1 MKRTLR
7 TFSFLMAVICLFAFS
22 LFEPI
27 YAITEQ
33 KAADK
38 QTSEAIAELNDIWD
52 ESEKGSSLAYSPIV
66 GELTDQ
72 RSEDTKRLRRADG
85 AIELVMYSTPVHYEA
100 DGKWK
105 NIDNTLISKT
115 NEKDVKTYE
124 NLASDFK
131 VRFGAEENVI
141 TVEYKG
147 ETLTFRQIFDEGDR
161 ITKAS
166 VIEKETK
173 RDGLT
178 DAEKDEHWR
187 SPAELSSAIVYSQE
201 SIRGEKYPDVE
212 YRLNGK
218 SLSEFITL
226 NERPL
231 AAAVYKYRV
240 ESSLKPL
247 LDGNSVRFVNKS
259 GDTVLSFSAPYM
271 TDAKGEE
278 CYDFKVSIEEADQGY
293 VYTMIPSEEWLNAEE
308 RAYPV
313 VIDPDVKPDYSGTIT
328 DTVISEVNPST
339 HYNPNVDRIK
349 IAGSPKYRSLIKMN
363 TLHPLSAGDVI
374 LQATLALSRY
384 DANTNYGKEIDA
396 YRVFRPW
403 NENNVTWNNFYA
415 NSNAVDTSRVE
426 SFVMSTVYND
436 KNYLDITDLVKRWY
450 AGAYTAEY
458 TAMGVPEQYGIILQL
473 ADGLSNGYTE
483 YRSAEY
489 NNTYTISPYF
499 SIVYI
504 NSTGLESRF
513 SYSSQSVG
521 RAGTGSVNLYSGNL
535 TFSVSDAEIINGALP
550 ISVTHTYNTND
561 KNKDIGYGYGWRLN
575 YAQYI
580 EAVALKDNNT
590 TATYYEYID
599 GDGTRHY
606 YKKET
611 STKYVNELDKDSVLT
626 INRSSGILTI
636 TDKGGNKLVF
646 TGGSFN
652 HDNDSNTQK
661 EFLGHLT
668 SVEDANGNKTLIT
681 YDTASVNGSVFRN
694 MRITSITEK
703 LAGSSAGQSITLSYT
718 GNRLTRMTAP
728 NGLDQTFGYNSSG
741 DLTSI
746 GYTDGKS
753 VAYAYNAHRLT
764 KATNIDNYN
773 INYEYN
779 TSDRVTKATEKAGAT
794 AGNYLN
800 YDYGWNVTAVTDK
813 QSRDTVYQ
821 FNNAGQAV
829 SIRNAEGQAVFAAYN
844 KGEREITQ
852 LAAVSKLQNTV
863 VNLLKNHG
871 FDIGTGGAGW
881 TLGGSALF
889 YGGYPHTGQNSV
901 KLAANSYVE
910 QSVAVQ
916 SGKTYTFSAYFTGA
930 AGGYVQVLNGST
942 AIATSDTVETYG
954 ATGVDWARGA
964 ATFTVPSGVSSV
976 KVRIAKTNVN
986 TSYTYADS
994 AQLEAGETPSRY
1006 NMIVNSDFANGLNHY
1021 TQNEVGSSQDFAVIV
1036 QDTDPGHPSGLSS
1049 SAVKITGK
1057 ATTSRHIYQTIE
1069 VRGGKKGDTYSFGGW
1084 CKSDSAPLTQQY
1096 DFVNNTV
1103 REYGLKCLKVQFYNG
1118 SALVN
1123 QVNAY
1128 FAADTTD
1135 WQFTSSSAVAANPY
1149 TKVRLIVCFDYT
1161 RNTAHFDGLQLY
1173 REQFSQSYSYDANG
1187 NLKGCTSLIGQEPT
1201 LTYDSNN
1208 NVTSSKDARGN
1219 TTNYTYNTSGNVHLL
1234 KTATTPENTKTEY
1247 TYDTKG
1253 NVTQTKVSDK
1263 NNSSLYMTAS
1273 TTYDSASALAT
1284 AVTDA
1289 RGNSVTYGYNSATRQ
1304 QTSITDAKGNQST
1317 YSYGNAASMLRLAS
1331 LSSAGTGT
1339 VNYTYDQ
1346 YGKLTRI
1353 ARSTTNYNFTYDSW
1367 GRQLATKVGNTALST
1382 NAYDQYG
1389 RLSSITYGN
1398 GFKSEYEYDNLD
1410 RTSKIYER
1418 ANASASQQLAYEFV
1432 YDGEGNLYELRNHKT
1447 NRAVF
1452 FEYDHAGRCMAS
1464 TEKRFTVT
1472 GGKPSYT
1479 DTVSGY
1485 KYEYDAN
1492 NNLTKLT
1499 CSVNNTTWATTYTY
1513 DKDNRPTTAT
1523 LHNGKQIVDTYDKL
1537 GRITKRRIAL
1547 SANYDTDI
1555 TYTAGANGSKTALV
1569 ATYKNGNDAAYTYA
1583 YDANGNIT
1591 SITKGSQNF
1600 TYTYDAA
1607 NQLVRENLY
1616 YGANDPNNATY
1627 TYEYDEW
1634 GNILNKKKYAY
1645 TTGNLGSVIET
1656 ISYGYGNTEWGDQ
1669 LTSYNGQS
1677 ITYDSMG
1684 NMTSCGYIS
1693 YTWDGKQLVD
1703 ICLLPI
1709 EVHISYSYNEDG
1721 LRVGKRVS
1729 WSSLG
1734 VERNTEYYYNGS
1746 VLIGMKTGNTVQRFS
1761 YDAQGKVVS
1770 VNYNGTEYYY
1780 LRNAQGDIVKLIDGS
1795 GNTVVEYTY
1804 DSWGKILSV
1813 TGSLATPLGEN
1824 QPFRYRGY
1832 VYDSDTNLYYLQSRY
1847 YNPSLGRF
1855 ISSDVY
1861 LSTGQG
1867 VLGHNSYAYCLN
1879 NPVNMVDNCG
1889 TEAEELMEVWGATMW
1904 WLTLVDGPIPAGDV
1918 IYAGGLAVLGLT
1930 LIFAGPATTEVE
1942 PIAIP
1947 QSEPITKPKLDSKEE
1962 TKTKPD
1968 ERIVKKPA
1976 PRKHFN
1982 SKKKAKEAAKKA
1994 GRGKPPIQHHNDPH
2008 GPHYHPN
2015 VPKSNPHY
2023 HDHYFYPW

>member
-1 MKRTLR
+1 MSKSKRI
-7 TFSFLMAVICLFAFS
+7 FSVIMAAVCLFAFS

-27 YAITEQ
+27 YAITE
-33 KAADK
+33 KTAADN

-52 ESEKGSSLAYSPIV
+52 EGEKGSSLAYSPIV
-66 GELTDQ
+66 GERTDQ

-85 AIELVMYSTPVHYEA
+85 AIELVMYSNPVHYEA
-100 DGKWK
+100 DGKWEK
-105 NIDNTLISKT
+105 IDNTLVEQKT
-115 NEKDVKTYE
+115 ADGRMAFE

-131 VRFGAEENVI
+131 VQFGADEYFI
-141 TVEYKG
+141 TITYKDEKLIFKQLDTEKGAVVTAAIKEKEAAKG
-147 ETLTFRQIFDEGDR
+147 E
-161 ITKAS
+161 
-166 VIEKETK
+166 
-173 RDGLT
+173 LT
-178 DAEKDEHWR
+178 DEESDELWR
-187 SPAELSSAIVYSQE
+187 FPKELSSAITYSIE
-201 SIRGEKYPDVE
+201 TVEGGKRSDIE
-212 YRLNGK
+212 YRLSGK

-226 NERPL
+226 NEKP
-231 AAAVYKYRV
+231 AVAPVYRYSV
-240 ESSLKPL
+240 ESSLTPV
-247 LDGNSVRFVNKS
+247 LDGNVVRFENAD
-259 GDTVLSFSAPYM
+259 GETVLMFSAPYM

-339 HYNPNVDRIK
+339 HYNPDADRIK

-483 YRSAEY
+483 YRSTEY

-580 EAVALKDNNT
+580 EAVSLQDNNT

-611 STKYVNELDKDSVLT
+611 STKYVSELDKDSVLT

-753 VAYAYNAHRLT
+753 VAYAYNSHRLT

-779 TSDRVTKATEKAGAT
+779 TSDRVTKATEKAGTT

-813 QSRDTVYQ
+813 QSRDTIYQ
-821 FNNAGQAV
+821 FNNSGQAV

-844 KGEREITQ
+844 TGEREITQ
-852 LAAVSKLQNTV
+852 LAAVSKMQNTV
-863 VNLLKNHG
+863 VNLLANHG
-871 FDIGTGGAGW
+871 FDIGTGGTGW
-881 TLGGSALF
+881 TLGGSAIF

-901 KLAANSYVE
+901 RLTANSYVE
-910 QSVAVQ
+910 QTVAVQ

-942 AIATSDTVETYG
+942 PIAASDAVATYG
-954 ATGVDWARGA
+954 TTGTDWARGA
-964 ATFTVPSGVSSV
+964 CTFTVPSGISSV
-976 KVRIAKTNVN
+976 KVRIAKNNAN

-994 AQLEAGETPSRY
+994 AQLEVGETPNRY
-1006 NMIVNSDFANGLNHY
+1006 NMIVDGDFANGLASYSKN
-1021 TQNEVGSSQDFAVIV
+1021 GLSSTDTVV
-1036 QDTDPGHPSGLSS
+1036 TDTDPTHPATLSS
-1049 SAVKITGK
+1049 NVLKMTGST
-1057 ATTSRHIYQTIE
+1057 ATSKHVFQTIE
-1069 VRGGKKGDTYSFGGW
+1069 VRGGKKGDAYSFGGW
-1084 CKSDSAPLTQQY
+1084 CKSDSAPLTWQY
-1096 DFVNNTV
+1096 DFVNNMA

-1118 SALVN
+1118 STFVN
-1123 QVNAY
+1123 ETTAY

-1135 WQFTSSSAVAANPY
+1135 WQFASSSAVAANPY
-1149 TKVRLIVCFDYT
+1149 TKVRLTVCFDYT
-1161 RNTAHFDGLQLY
+1161 RNEAYFDGLQLY
-1173 REQFSQSYSYDANG
+1173 REQFSQSYTYDTNG
-1187 NLKGCTSLIGQEPT
+1187 NLTGYTSLIGQEPT

-1208 NVTSSKDARGN
+1208 NVTSSKDAKGN
-1219 TTNYTYNTSGNVHLL
+1219 TTNYTYDSKHNLLTS
-1234 KTATTPENTKTEY
+1234 TTPRGTITTN
-1247 TYDTKG
+1247 TYDTNG
-1253 NVTQTKVSDK
+1253 NVTQTKVG
-1263 NNSSLYMTAS
+1263 NNSDYIKTS
-1273 TTYDSASALAT
+1273 TTYDNASALAT

-1346 YGKLTRI
+1346 YGKLTQI
-1353 ARSTTNYNFTYDSW
+1353 GRSTTNYNFTYDSW
-1367 GRQLATKVGNTALST
+1367 GRELATKVGNTVLST

-1398 GFKSEYEYDNLD
+1398 GFKTEYEYDNLD

-1418 ANASASQQLAYEFV
+1418 TNTSATQQLAYEFV
-1432 YDGEGNLYELRNHKT
+1432 YNGEGDLYELRNYKT

-1464 TEKRFTVT
+1464 TEKSFTVT
-1472 GGKPSYT
+1472 NGKLNYT
-1479 DTVSGY
+1479 GTVSGY
-1485 KYEYDAN
+1485 KYEYDLN

-1499 CSVNNTTWATTYTY
+1499 CSVAGSTWATTYTY
-1513 DKDNRPTTAT
+1513 YDDNRPRETV
-1523 LHNGKQIVDTYDKL
+1523 LHNGKKITDTYDII
-1537 GRITKRRIAL
+1537 GRITKRRIGL

-1555 TYTAGANGSKTALV
+1555 TYIAGANGSKTALV
-1569 ATYKNGNDAAYTYA
+1569 GTYKNGNDDVYTYA

-1591 SITKGSQNF
+1591 SITKGNMSF
-1600 TYTYDAA
+1600 TYVYDAA
-1607 NQLVRENLY
+1607 NQLIRENLY
-1616 YGANDPNNATY
+1616 YGSGNSSNKTV

-1634 GNILNKKKYAY
+1634 GNIQRKLEYAY
-1645 TTGNLGSVIET
+1645 TTASELAEPIVNMVLSFNGNSPISGGTVPNLPSDINAAPGTTVT
-1656 ISYGYGNTEWGDQ
+1656 IPNVTPQLNCSPYIYEFVSWNTKANGMGTTYQ
-1669 LTSYNGQS
+1669 PGQS
-1677 ITYDSMG
+1677 ITLNSNVTLYARWRLVYAPPGGGEIRGEAPEKPEKAERAVNPYPVKAYIYNYADSNWKDKLTSIETYNVNSSGHMVQETVMNLTYDAMG
-1684 NMTSCGYIS
+1684 NPTSYLGANL
-1693 YTWDGKQLVD
+1693 TWVGKQLTG
-1703 ICLLPI
+1703 
-1709 EVHISYSYNEDG
+1709 YSKTGTNVTYAYNEDG
-1721 LRVGKRVS
+1721 LRTQKTYNGTTT
-1729 WSSLG
+1729 
-1734 VERNTEYYYNGS
+1734 NYYYNGS
-1746 VLIGMKTGNTVQRFS
+1746 VLMAMQSSNTVQRFS
-1761 YDAQGKVVS
+1761 YDAQGKVVAVDYS
-1770 VNYNGTEYYY
+1770 ENGGSSYTTYYC
-1780 LRNAQGDIVKLIDGS
+1780 LRNAQGDIV
-1795 GNTVVEYTY
+1795 V
-1804 DSWGKILSV
+1804 SV
-1813 TGSLATPLGEN
+1813 
-1824 QPFRYRGY
+1824 
-1832 VYDSDTNLYYLQSRY
+1832 
-1847 YNPSLGRF
+1847 
-1855 ISSDVY
+1855 
-1861 LSTGQG
+1861 
-1867 VLGHNSYAYCLN
+1867 
-1879 NPVNMVDNCG
+1879 
-1889 TEAEELMEVWGATMW
+1889 
-1904 WLTLVDGPIPAGDV
+1904 
-1918 IYAGGLAVLGLT
+1918 
-1930 LIFAGPATTEVE
+1930 
-1942 PIAIP
+1942 
-1947 QSEPITKPKLDSKEE
+1947 K
-1962 TKTKPD
+1962 
-1968 ERIVKKPA
+1968 
-1976 PRKHFN
+1976 
-1982 SKKKAKEAAKKA
+1982 
-1994 GRGKPPIQHHNDPH
+1994 
-2008 GPHYHPN
+2008 
-2015 VPKSNPHY
+2015 
-2023 HDHYFYPW
+2023 